1 MTAVTASG
9 ASVRWDCGRDGAAH
23 SLGGRCRFP
32 CEQCGAQRG
41 EATHPGPILA
51 RPLGSRSTLARI
63 HPSVWPPILHPCGHP
78 FFHPCILQPP
88 SFLLSCLSPILLSS
102 FVASLLPPSDPSTH
116 PSSLHPGLHPSMHP
130 SICLPPFHLPT
141 YPSLHLSTLS
151 FKGHLSSHLSTS
163 VRSPPPHKHEEW
175 P

>member
-41 EATHPGPILA
+41 EATHPGSTLA

-63 HPSVWPPILHPCGHP
+63 HPSVWPPILPSVYTP
-78 FFHPCILQPP
+78 ATFIS
-88 SFLLSCLSPILLSS
+88 SFLPLSHP
-102 FVASLLPPSDPSTH
+102 SLFLRCFPPSTH

-151 FKGHLSSHLSTS
+151 FKGHLSSRLSTS
-163 VRSPPPHKHEEW
+163 VRSPPPCKHEEW